1 MHELFIIHCIEAS
14 LLINEIIMKSNK
26 IAVIGGTGKT
36 GNYLVQELLKKGYP
50 MKLLL
55 RSPEN
60 FTIKNPLIEIVQ
72 GDARDFEAVDRLIR
86 GCGAVISKIGQPV
99 GEKSIF
105 TDASKNVIKSMNSHG
120 IKRYIAITG
129 LNVDT
134 PFDHKNDKVKMATDW
149 MYQNYPKTTKDKQDE
164 YEILVSSTLDWTLV
178 RLPLIIPTSEHFK
191 TEANLIDCAGEKIS
205 AADLSAFLVSQIED
219 ETYTK
224 MSPFLYNVAD

>member
-1 MHELFIIHCIEAS
+1 MTT
-14 LLINEIIMKSNK
+14 NT

-36 GNYLVQELLKKGYP
+36 GNYLVQELLDKGHP

-55 RSPEN
+55 RTPEN
-60 FTIKNPLIEIVQ
+60 FTLKHPLIDIIK
-72 GDARDFEAVDRLIR
+72 GDARDFDAVNLLIKD
-86 GCGAVISKIGQPV
+86 CVAVISKIGQPV

-105 TDASKNVIKSMNSHG
+105 TDATRNIIQSMNDHG

-134 PFDHKNDKVKMATDW
+134 PFDHKNDKVKMATEW

-164 YEILVSSTLDWTLV
+164 YDMLVNCNLDWTLA

-191 TEANLIDCAGEKIS
+191 TETNLTDCIGEKIS
-205 AADLSAFLVSQIED
+205 AADLSEFLVCQIND
-219 ETYTK
+219 KTYIK
-224 MSPFLYNVAD
+224 QSPFLYNINE